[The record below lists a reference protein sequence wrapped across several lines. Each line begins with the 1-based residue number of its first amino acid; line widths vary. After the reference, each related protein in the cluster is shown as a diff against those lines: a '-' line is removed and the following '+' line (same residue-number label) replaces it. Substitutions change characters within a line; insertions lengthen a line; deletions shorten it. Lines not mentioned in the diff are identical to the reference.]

1 MSVGLIALA
10 VIIILFAI
18 VLVRSVRIVP
28 QARAAVVERLGRYIR
43 TQGPGLTLL
52 VPFVDRMR
60 PLMDLREQVVSFPPQ
75 PVITSD
81 NLTVAIDSV
90 IYFQVTDPRA
100 ATYEIQN
107 YIQAVEQLTITTL
120 RNVVGSL
127 NLEQALTSRDAINTQ
142 LRGVLD
148 EATGPWG
155 IRVARVE
162 IKAIDPPP
170 SIQDA
175 MEKQMRADRDKRAI
189 ILQSEGQREASI
201 KNAEG
206 QKLAQILAAEGQ
218 KQSVILAA
226 EADRQSRILRAE
238 GERAARYLAAQGQA
252 KAIETTFAAIHT
264 AKPDPALLAYQYLQT
279 LPQIAQGDANK
290 MWIVPSE
297 FSSALDG
304 LAKLTGKLSDSDGDQ
319 VPAWLNTGPTVDATE
334 GPGIDTSGW
343 FDSNLP
349 PAAELPEAKNLR
361 ASDND
366 PDSLEAHSLLPDGPG
381 SGGDGSFGADRAA
394 RATSTPTPPM
404 PTTAPVSPNPP
415 PAYPQQPPY
424 LPPGPTQPPGYP
436 PAGYQPAGYQP
447 AGHQPAGHQP
457 PVAPGGY
464 AGPSPWSAPG
474 PGYPAPQN
482 PSNPQNPSIQ
492 QNPNPP
498 NPSNPAAPPSPPPE
512 YGTQSPAQNPDERRG
527 PPAHQA

>member
-1 MSVGLIALA
+1 MSGGAIA
-10 VIIILFAI
+10 AI
-18 VLVRSVRIVP
+18 VILIVVLFVLIRSVRIIP
-28 QARAAVVERLGRYIR
+28 QARAAVVERLGRYVR
-43 TQGPGLTLL
+43 TATPGLTLL

-60 PLMDLREQVVSFPPQ
+60 PLIDLREQVVSFPPQ

-120 RNVVGSL
+120 RNVVGAL
-127 NLEQALTSRDAINTQ
+127 NLEQALTSRDSINTQ

-175 MEKQMRADRDKRAI
+175 MEKQMRADRDKRAM
-189 ILQSEGQREASI
+189 ILSAEGQREAAI
-201 KNAEG
+201 KTAEG
-206 QKLAQILAAEGQ
+206 QKAAQILSAEGQ
-218 KQSVILAA
+218 KQAAILAA

-252 KAIETTFAAIHT
+252 KAIETTFNAIHA

-297 FSSALDG
+297 FSKALDG
-304 LAKLTGKLSDSDGDQ
+304 LAKLGRVEGEDAPSWLAATSSASGEADGA
-319 VPAWLNTGPTVDATE
+319 P
-334 GPGIDTSGW
+334 IDTSDW
-343 FDSNLP
+343 FDSNLL
-349 PAAELPEAKNLR
+349 PAAQQPEAANLR
-361 ASDND
+361 ASDDD
-366 PDSLEAHSLLPDGPG
+366 PAS
-381 SGGDGSFGADRAA
+381 RAA
-394 RATSTPTPPM
+394 HEGLAEGPLDV
-404 PTTAPVSPNPP
+404 PVPRVPVVP
-415 PAYPQQPPY
+415 PAEAPEPAGGTESEPPASGLDDQPP
-424 LPPGPTQPPGYP
+424 Q
-436 PAGYQPAGYQP
+436 
-447 AGHQPAGHQP
+447 
-457 PVAPGGY
+457 
-464 AGPSPWSAPG
+464 
-474 PGYPAPQN
+474 
-482 PSNPQNPSIQ
+482 
-492 QNPNPP
+492 
-498 NPSNPAAPPSPPPE
+498 
-512 YGTQSPAQNPDERRG
+512 
-527 PPAHQA
+527 

>member
-1 MSVGLIALA
+1 MTGGVIA
-10 VIIILFAI
+10 AI
-18 VLVRSVRIVP
+18 VILVVVLFVAIRMVRIVP
-28 QARAAVVERLGRYIR
+28 QARAAVIERLGRYIR

-52 VPFVDRMR
+52 LPFVDRMR
-60 PLMDLREQVVSFPPQ
+60 PMIDLREQVVSFPPQ

-100 ATYEIQN
+100 ATYEIAN

-127 NLEQALTSRDAINTQ
+127 NLEQALTSRDSINTQ

-175 MEKQMRADRDKRAI
+175 MEAQMRADRNKRAV
-189 ILQSEGQREASI
+189 ILAAEGQRESAI
-201 KNAEG
+201 KTAEG
-206 QKLAQILAAEGQ
+206 AKASQILAAEGQ
-218 KQSVILAA
+218 KQAAILAA

-252 KAIETTFAAIHT
+252 KAIETTFSAIHS

-279 LPQIAQGDANK
+279 LPQIAPGDANK

-297 FSSALDG
+297 FSKALDG
-304 LAKLTGKLSDSDGDQ
+304 LARLAGVDGDGT
-319 VPAWLNTGPTVDATE
+319 PSWLAQE
-334 GPGIDTSGW
+334 GGGGDGGGKPIDTSDW

-349 PAAELPEAKNLR
+349 PAAEQPEAANLR
-361 ASDND
+361 ASDSD
-366 PDSLEAHSLLPDGPG
+366 PDSILARQGM
-381 SGGDGSFGADRAA
+381 ADD
-394 RATSTPTPPM
+394 
-404 PTTAPVSPNPP
+404 SP
-415 PAYPQQPPY
+415 
-424 LPPGPTQPPGYP
+424 LPPGPAFAPDVAPMPDFTKDSGPEEPPESP
-436 PAGYQPAGYQP
+436 PAP
-447 AGHQPAGHQP
+447 
-457 PVAPGGY
+457 
-464 AGPSPWSAPG
+464 
-474 PGYPAPQN
+474 
-482 PSNPQNPSIQ
+482 
-492 QNPNPP
+492 
-498 NPSNPAAPPSPPPE
+498 
-512 YGTQSPAQNPDERRG
+512 
-527 PPAHQA
+527 

>member
-1 MSVGLIALA
+1 MSPGAIAA
-10 VIIILFAI
+10 IIIAVV
-18 VLVRSVRIVP
+18 VLVVIVRMVRIVP
-28 QARAAVVERLGRYIR
+28 QARAAVVERLGRYVR

-52 VPFVDRMR
+52 LPFVDRMR
-60 PLMDLREQVVSFPPQ
+60 PLIDLREQVVSFPPQ

-81 NLTVAIDSV
+81 NLTVGVDSV

-120 RNVVGSL
+120 RNVIGSL

-189 ILQSEGQREASI
+189 ILTAEGQRESAI
-201 KNAEG
+201 KTAEG
-206 QKLAQILAAEGQ
+206 QKAAQILAAEGQ
-218 KQSVILAA
+218 KQAAILAA
-226 EADRQSRILRAE
+226 EAERQSRILRAE
-238 GERAARYLAAQGQA
+238 GDRAARYLTAQGQA
-252 KAIETTFAAIHT
+252 KAIETTFGAIHA

-297 FSSALDG
+297 FSKALEG
-304 LAKLTGKLSDSDGDQ
+304 LSRLTGGEGEDAPS
-319 VPAWLNTGPTVDATE
+319 WLNQTGTAPTPN
-334 GPGIDTSGW
+334 GQLDTSDW

-349 PAAELPEAKNLR
+349 PAAAQPEAANIR
-361 ASDND
+361 ASDTD
-366 PDSLEAHSLLPDGPG
+366 AESIAAHEGLADGAIPPLPTMPSLPTVPPLSKAIEDV
-381 SGGDGSFGADRAA
+381 
-394 RATSTPTPPM
+394 TSTPPEVTPPD
-404 PTTAPVSPNPP
+404 
-415 PAYPQQPPY
+415 PA
-424 LPPGPTQPPGYP
+424 
-436 PAGYQPAGYQP
+436 
-447 AGHQPAGHQP
+447 
-457 PVAPGGY
+457 
-464 AGPSPWSAPG
+464 
-474 PGYPAPQN
+474 
-482 PSNPQNPSIQ
+482 
-492 QNPNPP
+492 
-498 NPSNPAAPPSPPPE
+498 
-512 YGTQSPAQNPDERRG
+512 
-527 PPAHQA
+527 